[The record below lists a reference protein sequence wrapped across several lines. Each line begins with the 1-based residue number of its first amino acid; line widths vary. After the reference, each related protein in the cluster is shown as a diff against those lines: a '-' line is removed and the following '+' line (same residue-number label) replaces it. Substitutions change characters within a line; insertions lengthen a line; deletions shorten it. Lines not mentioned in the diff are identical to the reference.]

1 MRSSAAHGL
10 TRALI
15 ADADW
20 PVKACAGRLDEI
32 SRIALLDNFCWG
44 EIQAGKP
51 LAEVNNPQLGRKGE
65 SGWYTPAALK
75 RRPVA
80 VVGAGPA
87 GLQAAAV
94 AAQAGNLKS
103 APEGPQSTTLELSLI
118 NLAPW
123 SSAPAD
129 DLPTRHAS
137 ATRGRDASDYGLAR
151 TQRS

>member
-1 MRSSAAHGL
+1 VLDGSMRFRPSSY
-10 TRALI
+10 
-15 ADADW
+15 
-20 PVKACAGRLDEI
+20 
-32 SRIALLDNFCWG
+32 DNFCWG

-123 SSAPAD
+123 SIAPAD

-137 ATRGRDASDYGLAR
+137 KPHEAAMHQITDWLAHSARDTRTHNGKSGLEVNLTAR
-151 TQRS
+151 LQDVS